1 MTAHA
6 QLSAT
11 DRTRQDR
18 WSRVLT
24 LKQKAIMRGQKIRV
38 SNALQGDAPELVRAR
53 YWQRAANLAGAES
66 FYQQH
71 RAQQLSHEARAA
83 LDAGD
88 EMRAEDLAHEAK
100 EARRLAAEAQHRY
113 EVAGF
118 YDAHNLREVILCELR
133 EKITAAGA
141 APLLFDALRAPL
153 VEAELLNAQKRAR
166 EAEHASSFFDHTEK
180 LSSAPANAPSYR
192 SLQKTRKEP
201 LAKLT

>member
-1 MTAHA
+1 MPSEE
-6 QLSAT
+6 LSAT

-18 WSRVLT
+18 WARVLL
-24 LKQKAIMRGQKIRV
+24 LKQKAILRGGKIRV

-53 YWQRAANLAGAES
+53 YWQREANRAGMES

-88 EMRAEDLAHEAK
+88 ETRAEQLAREAK
-100 EARRLAAEAQHRY
+100 EARRLAAAEQHRY

-118 YDAHNLREVILCELR
+118 YDAHSCREVILCELR
-133 EKITAAGA
+133 EKIAAAGG
-141 APLLFDALRAPL
+141 APLRFDALRAPL

-166 EAEHASSFFDHTEK
+166 EAEHASSFFDHAEK
-180 LSSAPANAPSYR
+180 LSSAPANAPGSC
-192 SLQKTRKEP
+192 SLQQPRKEP
-201 LAKLT
+201 LATFT